1 MIESKDISVVVQ
13 GPVCS
18 VTTPRCLKSIR
29 YHLPDSKII
38 LSTWVG
44 SDLSTVNSL
53 CDTVVLNEDPGQ
65 VVWYR
70 RPDTE
75 ENTIFSNVNR
85 LIVSTQSGLARVD
98 TKYAL
103 KFRSDLELV
112 HSGFLNHYKQYPDY
126 EERYKCVRNRVLIW
140 NLYSRNPYLK
150 NSFPYHFSDV
160 VLFGLTQDLKDI
172 WDVSNMSTDG
182 DLIRYGKVEVARF
195 APEQYIWL
203 NYFRKFREVECAQ
216 GWLTD
221 RKVFAESENYM
232 LNNVLLLSL
241 EQFGFDVFKK
251 ELLGHRAWDCYTHA
265 DWMALYRYRFS
276 GEISS
281 GYIWLK
287 FKEVIPYGF
296 PHFVFR
302 KFIKALA
309 CLLPNNKLRRK
320 VRGLYNW

>member
-1 MIESKDISVVVQ
+1 MLESKNISVVVQ
-13 GPVCS
+13 GPVEHNLT
-18 VTTPRCLKSIR
+18 VRCLKSIR
-29 YHLPDSKII
+29 VCFPDSKII
-38 LSTWVG
+38 LSTWEG
-44 SDLSTVNSL
+44 SDLSTVGLL
-53 CDTVVLNEDPGQ
+53 CDEVVLSEDPGQ

-70 RPDTE
+70 RE

-85 LIVSTQSGLARVD
+85 LIVSTRAGLAKVD

-112 HSGFLNHYKQYPDY
+112 HTGFLDYFNQYKVYDD
-126 EERYKCVRNRVLIW
+126 RYKCVGERVLIW
-140 NLYSRNPYLK
+140 NLYSRNPHLK
-150 NSFPYHFSDV
+150 NSFPFHFSDV
-160 VLFGLTQDLKDI
+160 VLFGLAQDLRNI
-172 WDVSNMSTDG
+172 WDIPNMSTGG
-182 DLIRYGKVEVARF
+182 DLIKYGKVEVAKY

-203 NYFRKFREVECAQ
+203 TYFRKFKEVECAK
-216 GWLTD
+216 GWLD
-221 RKVFAESENYM
+221 DGKVFAESENYM
-232 LNNVLLLSL
+232 LNNVLLLSR

-287 FKEVIPYGF
+287 FKEVIPYRF

-302 KFIKALA
+302 QFIKALA
-309 CLLPNNKLRRK
+309 CLVPNKKLRRK